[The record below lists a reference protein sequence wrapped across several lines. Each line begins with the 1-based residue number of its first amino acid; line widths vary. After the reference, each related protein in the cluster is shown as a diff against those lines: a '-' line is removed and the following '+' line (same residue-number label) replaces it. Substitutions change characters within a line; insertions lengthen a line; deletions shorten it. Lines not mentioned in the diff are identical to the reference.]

1 MALRF
6 RPDRKKFEVA
16 ITLRGKRI
24 RKLFDTKKD
33 AKEFIRDIDLRK
45 LNLEGLDLPYT
56 LEEAFSSFIET
67 ESTQKTERTLRADR
81 RFLALALYFLTKERN
96 LTTVDEVGFEDL
108 QYFQLWAARPQ
119 NKPGIAKEAWSDTTV
134 SHCSKLI
141 KQVFRKLER
150 TGRIKKNPA
159 EYWKVPCGTGL
170 RRRPMS
176 QEEFEKLYRFSPE
189 WFKPI
194 LAFIRLTGAR
204 GASVASIVWGDI
216 DFEAKTLVLRSRKG
230 GLKKTKTIMLPLY
243 EELYEFLSNHRINSL
258 EQKNG
263 DISKWDLS
271 VAHKLL
277 PIFKNKFGQPIT
289 AENISSYG
297 HHLIK
302 TCGLE
307 GLVIYSLR
315 HAIAVDMTKADISL
329 ETTRQAMGHSNI
341 AQTSDYARGIDIDS
355 VNKAF
360 NQIRSRSGKKI
371 VPPDDTKE

>member
-1 MALRF
+1 MALRY

-24 RKLFDTKKD
+24 RKHFETKKE
-33 AKEFIRDIDLRK
+33 AKEFIRDISLRK
-45 LNLEGLDLPYT
+45 LNLDGLDLPYT
-56 LEEAFSSFIET
+56 LEAAFSSFIDT
-67 ESTQKTERTLRADR
+67 ESSQKTRRSKMADA
-81 RFLALALYFLTKERN
+81 RFLGLALHFLTKERG

-108 QYFQLWAARPQ
+108 QYFQIWAARPQ

-176 QEEFEKLYRFSPE
+176 QEEFEKLYRFAPE

-204 GASVASIVWGDI
+204 GASVASLTWGDI
-216 DFEAKTLVLRSRKG
+216 DFAGGTIILKSRKG

-243 EELYEFLSNHRINSL
+243 EELFEFLERHRKPKSIDDPLTVDSA
-258 EQKNG
+258 
-263 DISKWDLS
+263 
-271 VAHKLL
+271 V
-277 PIFKNKFGQPIT
+277 FRNKFGQPIT